1 MAAGLNMLIG
11 LIIWYV
17 AFTKHYALI
26 KRDAYAV
33 VGSGLLPSA
42 EELQ

>member
-1 MAAGLNMLIG
+1 MTAGINILVG
-11 LIIWYV
+11 LVIWYV
-17 AFTKHYALI
+17 AFSKYYALI

-33 VGSGLLPSA
+33 VGTGLLPSA